1 MAAGGRRRHAAFGR
15 ITLASRVLGRDTCG
29 MARPSLTDMFNP
41 EARGHWVRLRTL
53 MNLRW
58 VAAAGQAFAVLS
70 AYFGFGLDL
79 PLGLCLAVIAAP
91 VAVNLVAWRRHPAAK
106 RLSERDA
113 MLSLLFDLGQVSL
126 LLALTGGL
134 TNPFAVLLLAP
145 VTIAASVLTLRST
158 LILAS
163 AAMAFTT
170 AMLVYHH
177 PLAFRDGAAM
187 RPPDVYLLGL
197 WAALTLGIAF
207 MALYTRRIG
216 VETARMAEALAA
228 AQLALSREQRLTAI
242 GALAAAA
249 AHELGTP
256 LATIKLI
263 SGELARDLRDRPEHA
278 EDLAL
283 LRAQADR
290 CREILRDLSEG
301 GREDA
306 HVRHAPIAAVID
318 EAARPHRGRGKAIV
332 VRING
337 RPAEEAGDAQP
348 MVTRRPEIIHG
359 LRNLVQNAVDFAQ
372 TTIWVDVREREATLR
387 VSVGD
392 DGPGF
397 KPEVLDMLGDPYV
410 TTRGRNRPRGEKD
423 GDYQGMGLG
432 LFISKTLLE
441 RTGARIVFT
450 NGAAATAAERAATR
464 PGDGPPGAI
473 VAAIWPRDA
482 IVARRSATRE
492 ALGENPRFSA

>member
-1 MAAGGRRRHAAFGR
+1 MLDA
-15 ITLASRVLGRDTCG
+15 D
-29 MARPSLTDMFNP
+29 
-41 EARGHWVRLRTL
+41 ARGHWVRLRTL
-53 MNLRW
+53 LTLRW
-58 VAAAGQAFAVLS
+58 VAIAGQT
-70 AYFGFGLDL
+70 
-79 PLGLCLAVIAAP
+79 LAVIAAEQVFALKMP
-91 VAVNLVAWRRHPAAK
+91 LDALFVAIAVSVVVNLIAWNIHPANK

-113 MLSLLFDLGQVSL
+113 MLSLLFDLGQVSVL
-126 LLALTGGL
+126 LLLTGGL

-163 AAMAFTT
+163 AAMVLTSL
-170 AMLVYHH
+170 MLVAHW
-177 PLAFRDGAAM
+177 PLRFHDGTAL
-187 RPPDVYLLGL
+187 RPPDLYLLGL
-197 WAALTLGIAF
+197 WVALSLGIIF
-207 MALYTRRIG
+207 MAIYTRRIG

-263 SGELARDLRDRPEHA
+263 SGELARELRDQPDHA

-301 GREDA
+301 GRED
-306 HVRHAPIAAVID
+306 RHIRYVPVTTILE
-318 EAARPHRGRGKAIV
+318 EAARPHLDRGKRV
-332 VRING
+332 VYRING
-337 RPAEEAGDAQP
+337 QPAAEAGEAQP
-348 MVTRRPEIIHG
+348 MVMRRPEIIHG
-359 LRNLVQNAVDFAQ
+359 IRNLVQNAVDFAAD
-372 TTIWVDVREREATLR
+372 TIWVDVRERESTLR
-387 VSVGD
+387 ISVGD

-410 TTRGRNRPRGEKD
+410 TTRGRGRVRGD
-423 GDYQGMGLG
+423 GEYQGMGLG
-432 LFISKTLLE
+432 LFIAKTLLE
-441 RTGARIVFT
+441 RTGARVVFT
-450 NGAAATAAERAATR
+450 NGSRTAREPDAPA
-464 PGDGPPGAI
+464 GAI

-482 IVARRSATRE
+482 IVARRGVTRE
-492 ALGENPRFSA
+492 ALGENPRFKPVDV

>member
-1 MAAGGRRRHAAFGR
+1 M
-15 ITLASRVLGRDTCG
+15 SRSPLSD
-29 MARPSLTDMFNP
+29 LLHP

-53 MNLRW
+53 INLRW
-58 VAAAGQAFAVLS
+58 VAAAGQGMAVI
-70 AYFGFGLDL
+70 AAHFGFGLDL
-79 PLGLCLAVIAAP
+79 PLGWCLAAIAAP
-91 VAVNLVAWRRHPAAK
+91 IAVNLVAARLHPAAK

-113 MLSLLFDLGQVSL
+113 MLSLLFDLAQVSL

-170 AMLVYHH
+170 AMLVYHR
-177 PLAFRDGAAM
+177 PLAFADGATI

-197 WAALTLGIAF
+197 WAAITLGIAF

-228 AQLALSREQRLTAI
+228 AQIALSREQRLTAI

-256 LATIKLI
+256 LATIKLV
-263 SGELARDLRDRPEHA
+263 SGELARDLKDHPEHA

-283 LRAQADR
+283 LRVQADR

-301 GREDA
+301 GREDS
-306 HVRHAPIAAVID
+306 HVRHAPISAVID
-318 EAARPHRGRGKAIV
+318 EAAGPHRGRGKTII

-337 RPAEEAGDAQP
+337 RSAAEAGEAQP
-348 MVTRRPEIIHG
+348 MVARRPEIIHG

-372 TTIWVDVREREATLR
+372 TTIWIDVREREATLR
-387 VSVGD
+387 VAVGD

-397 KPEVLDMLGDPYV
+397 KPEVLDLLGDPYV
-410 TTRGRNRPRGEKD
+410 TTRGRNRARGD
-423 GDYQGMGLG
+423 GDGGYQGMGLG
-432 LFISKTLLE
+432 LFIAKTLLE

-450 NGAAATAAERAATR
+450 NSGAEADRRMARR
-464 PGDGPPGAI
+464 GDGPTGAI

-482 IVARRSATRE
+482 IVARRGATRE
-492 ALGENPRFSA
+492 ALGANPRFGLAQ

>member
-1 MAAGGRRRHAAFGR
+1 MEQMAGAGRRRHAAFGR
-15 ITLASRVLGRDTCG
+15 ISLASRGRGRDTRT

-58 VAAAGQAFAVLS
+58 VAAAGQAFAVLA

-79 PLGLCLAVIAAP
+79 PLSLCLAVIAGP

-113 MLSLLFDLGQVSL
+113 MLSLLFDLAQVSL

-177 PLAFRDGAAM
+177 PLAFRDGAAL

-228 AQLALSREQRLTAI
+228 A
-242 GALAAAA
+242 A

-278 EDLAL
+278 EDLTL

-306 HVRHAPIAAVID
+306 HVRHAPISAVID
-318 EAARPHRGRGKAIV
+318 EAARPHRGRGKVIV

-337 RPAEEAGDAQP
+337 RRAEEVGEAQP

-397 KPEVLDMLGDPYV
+397 KPEVLDLLGDPYV

-450 NGAAATAAERAATR
+450 NGGAQADGAAART
-464 PGDGPPGAI
+464 GDGPTGAI

-492 ALGENPRFSA
+492 ALRENPRFSA

>member
-1 MAAGGRRRHAAFGR
+1 
-15 ITLASRVLGRDTCG
+15 
-29 MARPSLTDMFNP
+29 MARSPITEMLDA

-53 MNLRW
+53 LTLRW
-58 VAAAGQAFAVLS
+58 VAVGGQTA
-70 AYFGFGLDL
+70 
-79 PLGLCLAVIAAP
+79 AVILGDRFFDLDMPLNALF
-91 VAVNLVAWRRHPAAK
+91 VAIAVSALVNLIAWNVHPANK

-113 MLSLLFDLGQVSL
+113 MLSLLFDLAQVAVL
-126 LLALTGGL
+126 LVLTGGL

-163 AAMAFTT
+163 AAMVLTSL
-170 AMLVYHH
+170 MLVAHW
-177 PLAFRDGAAM
+177 PLRFADGSVL
-187 RPPDVYLLGL
+187 RPPDLYLLGL
-197 WAALTLGIAF
+197 WVAITLGILF
-207 MALYTRRIG
+207 MAIYTRRIG
-216 VETARMAEALAA
+216 IETARMAEALAA

-263 SGELARDLRDRPEHA
+263 SGELARDLKDSPEYA

-306 HVRHAPIAAVID
+306 SIRYVPVSAVLE
-318 EAARPHRGRGKAIV
+318 EAARPHRDRGKRLV
-332 VRING
+332 YRING
-337 RPAEEAGDAQP
+337 KPAKEAGDTQP
-348 MVTRRPEIIHG
+348 MVVRRPEIIHG
-359 LRNLVQNAVDFAQ
+359 IRNLIQNAVDFAAD
-372 TTIWVDVREREATLR
+372 TIWIDVREREATLR
-387 VSVGD
+387 ISVGD

-410 TTRGRNRPRGEKD
+410 TTRGRGRTRGD
-423 GDYQGMGLG
+423 GEYQGMGLG
-432 LFISKTLLE
+432 LFIAKTLLE
-441 RTGARIVFT
+441 RTGARVVFT
-450 NGAAATAAERAATR
+450 NGTR
-464 PGDGPPGAI
+464 TSREPDAPLGAI
-473 VAAIWPRDA
+473 VAAIWPREA
-482 IVARRSATRE
+482 IVARRDVTRE
-492 ALGENPRFSA
+492 ALGANPRFSPVDV

>member
-1 MAAGGRRRHAAFGR
+1 MPRQP
-15 ITLASRVLGRDTCG
+15 LNDL
-29 MARPSLTDMFNP
+29 LNP

-58 VAAAGQAFAVLS
+58 VAAAGQAAAVLV
-70 AYFGFGLDL
+70 AQFGFGLDL
-79 PLGLCLAVIAAP
+79 PLGWCLAAIAAP

-113 MLSLLFDLGQVSL
+113 MLSLLFDLSQVSA

-145 VTIAASVLTLRST
+145 VTIAASVLALRST

-177 PLAFRDGAAM
+177 PLAFSDGESL

-216 VETARMAEALAA
+216 VETARMAEALSA

-263 SGELARDLRDRPEHA
+263 SGELARDLKDSPEHA

-290 CREILRDLSEG
+290 CREILRDLSQG
-301 GREDA
+301 GREDT
-306 HVRHAPIAAVID
+306 HVRHAPVTAIID
-318 EAARPHRGRGKAIV
+318 EAARPHRDRGKAIV
-332 VRING
+332 VRVNG
-337 RPAEEAGDAQP
+337 RPAGEVGEAQP
-348 MVTRRPEIIHG
+348 MVVRRPEIIHG

-372 TTIWVDVREREATLR
+372 DTIWVDVREREATLR

-397 KPEVLDMLGDPYV
+397 KPEVLDLLGDPYV
-410 TTRGRNRPRGEKD
+410 TTRGRNRPKNEGE
-423 GDYQGMGLG
+423 YQGMGLG
-432 LFISKTLLE
+432 LFIAKTLLE

-450 NGAAATAAERAATR
+450 NGAALTEGGGLRAVA
-464 PGDGPPGAI
+464 GPTGAI

-482 IVARRSATRE
+482 IVARRGVTRE
-492 ALGENPRFSA
+492 PLGENPRFAE